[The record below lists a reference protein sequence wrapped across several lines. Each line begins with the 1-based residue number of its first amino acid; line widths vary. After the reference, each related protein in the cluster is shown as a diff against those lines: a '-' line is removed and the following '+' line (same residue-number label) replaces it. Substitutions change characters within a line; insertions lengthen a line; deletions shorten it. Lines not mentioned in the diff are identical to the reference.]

1 MAFFADLLSPPP
13 TFVNVFPISL
23 GKKCPVSHSSQWS
36 VTCRVRE
43 KEAFRRAG
51 NARFPRQ
58 GHTCGRS
65 IWEDGQL
72 PAAGQ
77 TPGNSFGRDGAQEV
91 SAIAEAPCSVCPSAP
106 MSGFGH
112 AACRSGRKR
121 TPGRDSPCA
130 KVQAQDGESPFTHVR
145 DCRGKPDP
153 KGNARTTT
161 AKTAFKHTIEKKED
175 RIFRSFALMI
185 YICN

>member
-23 GKKCPVSHSSQWS
+23 GKKCPVSHSCQWS

-65 IWEDGQL
+65 IWEHGQVS
-72 PAAGQ
+72 AAGQ
-77 TPGNSFGRDGAQEV
+77 TPGNSFGRHGRM
-91 SAIAEAPCSVCPSAP
+91 CSVCPSARCP
-106 MSGFGH
+106 ASAMQPAGVVG
-112 AACRSGRKR
+112 SGRRDGTARAPRFKR
-121 TPGRDSPCA
+121 KTVKALSPTLGIA
-130 KVQAQDGESPFTHVR
+130 GESPTR
-145 DCRGKPDP
+145 RGTLRQSS
-153 KGNARTTT
+153 GNT
-161 AKTAFKHTIEKKED
+161 
-175 RIFRSFALMI
+175 
-185 YICN
+185 N